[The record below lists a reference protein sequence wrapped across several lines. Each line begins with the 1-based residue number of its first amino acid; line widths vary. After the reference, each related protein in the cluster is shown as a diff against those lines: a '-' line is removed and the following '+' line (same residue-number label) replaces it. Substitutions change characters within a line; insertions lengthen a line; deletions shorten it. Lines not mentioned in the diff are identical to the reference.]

1 MTMDLEP
8 VNLGGRLDLRGVGK
22 LFPGPGGGLE
32 ALRDISLTIAPGEF
46 ISIVGGSGCGKSTLL
61 RLIAGL
67 EQPSSGSVALDG
79 RAITAPGRDRGLVFQ
94 DHRLLPWQTVRENV
108 AFAMAAPGASEA
120 RRSVAEH
127 IELVGLGGFED
138 TYPAQ
143 LSGGMA
149 QRAAIARALVN
160 RPRVLLL
167 DEPFASLDALTRI
180 QLQQEILRI
189 WQRERTTVVL
199 VTHDI
204 DEALFLGDRVLV
216 LSPRPGSIRRLVQVP
231 LPRPRQRGGAG
242 FLELRQQIYREF
254 FADEEVLMD
263 YVV

>member
-1 MTMDLEP
+1 MGLEP
-8 VNLGGRLDLRGVGK
+8 VKLGGQLELRGVGK
-22 LFPGPGGGLE
+22 RLPAPGGDLE
-32 ALRDISLTIAPGEF
+32 VLRDIDITIAPGEF
-46 ISIVGGSGCGKSTLL
+46 LAIVGGSGCGKSTLL

-67 EQPSSGSVALDG
+67 EQPSSGAVLLDG
-79 RAITAPGRDRGLVFQ
+79 RGIAGPGRDRGLVFQ

-108 AFAMAAPGASEA
+108 AFALAEPGGAQA
-120 RRSVAEH
+120 RRTVAEH
-127 IELVGLGGFED
+127 IELVGLQGFEH
-138 TYPAQ
+138 TYPGQ

-149 QRAAIARALVN
+149 QRAALARALVN
-160 RPRVLLL
+160 RPGVLLL

-216 LSPRPGSIRRLVQVP
+216 LSPRPGAIRRLVQVP

-242 FLELRQQIYREF
+242 FQELRKVIYREF
-254 FADEEVLMD
+254 FTDEEVLMD